1 MCFGT
6 SQTKECGINYIEP
19 DNVGNAT
26 HRIVGGFE
34 ARDGN
39 EILGVIKLNYDAGNG
54 DPMHLH

>member
-1 MCFGT
+1 MCSGT

-34 ARDGN
+34 AGDGN
-39 EILGVIKLNYDAGNG
+39 KIFRIHKTKLGWEMGIQFFR
-54 DPMHLH
+54 